1 MFNHFIKQ
9 IIIHITANVMIL
21 KKEIGL
27 FFPHSNT
34 LHVTNELIS
43 SLVYPVNEASK
54 ETLFCICVSFQL
66 CSSSW
71 LNFIPLHCQSAC
83 KIKTFNH
90 SLDQCVHAN
99 ASLPK
104 LFPLTGKQL

>member
-1 MFNHFIKQ
+1 MKQ
-9 IIIHITANVMIL
+9 A
-21 KKEIGL
+21 KKL
-27 FFPHSNT
+27 CFVFV
-34 LHVTNELIS
+34 L
-43 SLVYPVNEASK
+43 ASQ
-54 ETLFCICVSFQL
+54 F

-99 ASLPK
+99 APLPK
-104 LFPLTGKQL
+104 IFPLTGKQL